1 MSKTML
7 FVVVSVCILVFGV
20 SAYLYAAEPV
30 TVKGEIIDTYCYNHV
45 GARGEGHRQCA
56 IDCIKAGAPAG
67 LLEDGTNKVYVLL
80 PNKDKSPLLPA
91 VLDNVARKVSVT
103 GKMYESGGSRFLTVE
118 SIKP

>member
-1 MSKTML
+1 
-7 FVVVSVCILVFGV
+7 
-20 SAYLYAAEPV
+20 
-30 TVKGEIIDTYCYNHV
+30 
-45 GARGEGHRQCA
+45 
-56 IDCIKAGAPAG
+56 
-67 LLEDGTNKVYVLL
+67 L